1 MKRILS
7 LLLGVIM
14 VLSMIPVIGLTVS
27 AAEENAGLGLTTDAD
42 GAYLINSMEDW
53 LIFTEYTQNIANGT
67 QAGSKP
73 AYYFCKG
80 MKFKLTTDLDFTGV
94 TVAGNTDSMWKSMV
108 GRYWGALTDNHEHYY
123 FSGEFDGQGHTISNF
138 NVSLG
143 RNVGLFTAAAGATI
157 KNLNVVNSSFTCTNA
172 KGNFSAGSIVAAGAG
187 SGGTTGAETKIINC
201 NVDDTVTVTG
211 IRAGGIFGQAI
222 NNNGSLGRFTLTV
235 KDCYSAANVS
245 NGTYQGGN
253 VSLGGIVGMISPGSG
268 GRYMSMSMENC
279 TAVGAITAVGAS
291 EVNENIYTIGG
302 VAGALAF
309 KQYTDDYSPI
319 IKNCYADVKINVSG
333 TMDDNTFAGIGG
345 LCGTATFDYSI
356 TSVTVDN
363 CYVDANITGSVAAPT
378 GVIIGEHA
386 GKNSVAVT
394 IKDSSY
400 VECDGVTAVVGK
412 DGTTPCTVTNTAKA
426 LETPAFPK
434 IEGTLVLDE
443 TNVGF
448 RYYISNASEGAQL
461 YLNGQAVTADEKGTI
476 TDVVDVKDCGR
487 SSILTV
493 TATADGTTCKDVIFY
508 GVEKYAELQKD
519 DVEAKAVAEALKNY
533 GKYMNAYVN
542 NVTLED
548 INVEMEAESTPA
560 SADPEGLTYY
570 GSSLLVD
577 SAVTL
582 RHYYMLGEGKDI
594 SDYTLTVDGEAL
606 AWDGKEE
613 LTLYYVEFEVA
624 ATDFG
629 TQFDVKL
636 GDTVILRYSV
646 MDYCMRAAENNEAP
660 TPVVN
665 AVKAL
670 YNYRWAANDYFL
682 SRQTEA

>member
-7 LLLGVIM
+7 LLLGIIM
-14 VLSMIPVIGLTVS
+14 VLSMIPVIGITAS
-27 AAEENAGLGLTTDAD
+27 AATVPALETDAD

-53 LIFTEYTQNIANGT
+53 LKFTAYTYDKSNGT
-67 QAGSKP
+67 QVGSSTTS
-73 AYYFCKG
+73 YYFCKG

-94 TVAGNTDSMWKSMV
+94 ITDTDTMCDAMV
-108 GRYWGALTDNHEHYY
+108 GRYYGNSTFYF

-157 KNLNVVNSSFTCTNA
+157 KNLNVVNSSFTCTNTDG
-172 KGNFSAGSIVAAGAG
+172 KFSAGSIVAAGAG
-187 SGGTTGAETKIINC
+187 SGGSTGAETKIINC

-211 IRAGGIFGQAI
+211 IRAGGIFGQAV
-222 NNNGSLGRFTLTV
+222 NNNSSLGRFTLTV
-235 KDCYSAANVS
+235 KDCYSAATVS

-253 VSLGGIVGMISPGSG
+253 VSIGGLVGMISTGD
-268 GRYMSMSMENC
+268 RYMSMSMENC
-279 TAVGAITAVGAS
+279 TAVGAITAVGVS
-291 EVNENIYTIGG
+291 GNTYTIGG

-309 KQYTDDYSPI
+309 NQYTDDYSPI

-333 TMDDNTFAGIGG
+333 TMDDKTSAGIGG
-345 LCGTATFDYSI
+345 LCGTATFSTKGK

-363 CYVDANITGSVAAPT
+363 CYVVANITGSVAAPT

-386 GKNSVAVT
+386 ANNSVAVT

-400 VECDGVTAVVGK
+400 VGCDGVTAIVGK
-412 DGTTPCTVTNTAKA
+412 EGTTACVNSNTTTAVEA
-426 LETPAFPK
+426 PAFPK
-434 IEGTLVLDE
+434 VEGTLVLDE
-443 TNVGF
+443 TKVGL
-448 RYYISNASEGAQL
+448 RYYISDLAEGTQL
-461 YLNGQAVTADEKGTI
+461 YLNGQAVESDEKGAV

-487 SSILTV
+487 SSILTAV
-493 TATADGTTCKDVIFY
+493 TAADGTTCKKVIFY

-519 DVEAKAVAEALKNY
+519 DAEAKAVAEALMNY

-548 INVEMEAESTPA
+548 ISVEMEAESTPA
-560 SADPEGLTYY
+560 SADPEGLTYN
-570 GSSLLVD
+570 GSSLLID

-582 RHYYMLGEGKDI
+582 RHYYMLDEGKSI
-594 SDYTLTVDGEAL
+594 SDYALTVGGEAL
-606 AWDGKEE
+606 TWDEKTITFGEE
-613 LTLYYVEFEVA
+613 ALTLYYVEFEVG

-629 TQFDVKL
+629 TQFDVML
-636 GDTVILRYSV
+636 GDAVILRHSV
-646 MDYCMRAAENNEAP
+646 MDYCMKAAESDKA
-660 TPVVN
+660 TAPVVN

-682 SRQTEA
+682 SRSNEA